1 LREVWFFTTQSM
13 FIRKSTGL
21 VRELSAF
28 DAMSVNIAMCSP
40 LQGVLW
46 AWTYGPYMYQQA
58 NLALAYFLGII
69 VVGFGPTLVYSLWTL
84 GMPRSGG
91 EYVWLSRLYHPMYG
105 FVVNWFLTFVFLS
118 WYGLDCATVGPF
130 FLGSVFTSLGMT
142 DLASAV
148 SSTTG
153 SMVIGIVAA
162 ILFGTMMFAGM
173 RAYAWFQKIVFWG
186 MVAGFLVFVALAL
199 NTSNSAFIG
208 GFNRYVAGSG
218 GNLTYAGV
226 MDKARSVGWVSG
238 WTFPATGFALVFPLA
253 NYGWAGFPAYVS
265 GEIRD
270 IRRSTWIAFM
280 GGLLVMGAWYV
291 VTGLLLYNTV
301 GYDFLHGLAYL
312 WNSGSSAYPL
322 PFPPYPQNFAF
333 FMTDNR
339 LLIGI
344 VAVAWLL
351 SGIYLTPPNLLLAT
365 RNVFAWS
372 FDRLLPTRFAKVDDR
387 FSAPTYAILGC
398 TIVGILLTIFTV
410 IASYAVMI
418 INTFMVLE
426 AVLGLVAIGAIIFPY
441 AKKDYFDRM
450 PRIVGRKLFG
460 IPIMTLA
467 GVVTLA
473 TSIAMVYA
481 ANSAPSLGMWNFT
494 SFIFNIAMLLVAIPI
509 YLAAYYYH
517 KRKGFDI
524 TLQFTEV
531 PPD

>member
-1 LREVWFFTTQSM
+1 
-13 FIRKSTGL
+13 
-21 VRELSAF
+21 
-28 DAMSVNIAMCSP
+28 
-40 LQGVLW
+40 
-46 AWTYGPYMYQQA
+46 MYQQA

-69 VVGFGPTLVYSLWTL
+69 VVGFGPTLIYSLWTL

-105 FVVNWFLTFVFLS
+105 FIVNWFLTFVFLS
-118 WYGLDCATVGPF
+118 WFGLNCATVGPF
-130 FLGSVFTSLGMT
+130 FLGSVFTSLGMNG
-142 DLASAV
+142 LATAV

-153 SMVIGIVAA
+153 AMAIGIVAA
-162 ILFGTMMFAGM
+162 ILFGAMVFLGM

-199 NTSNSAFIG
+199 STSNSAFID
-208 GFNRYVAGSG
+208 GFNRYVANSG
-218 GNLTYAGV
+218 GNLTYSGV
-226 MDKARSVGWVSG
+226 LDKARGVGWVPG
-238 WTFPATGFALVFPLA
+238 WTLSATGVALVFPLQ
-253 NYGWAGFPAYVS
+253 NYSWAGFPAYVS

-270 IRRSTWIAFM
+270 IRRSTWVAFM
-280 GGLLVMGAWYV
+280 GGLLVMGAWFV

-301 GYDFLHGLAYL
+301 GYNFLHGLAYL

-339 LLIGI
+339 IVIAI
-344 VAVAWLL
+344 VAITWLL

-372 FDRLLPTRFAKVDDR
+372 FDRLLPTTFAKVDER
-387 FSAPTYAILGC
+387 FAAPTYAILAC

-426 AVLGLVAIGAIIFPY
+426 AVLGLVAIAAIVFPF
-441 AKKDYFDRM
+441 AKKDYLNKM
-450 PRIVGRKLFG
+450 PAIVARKIFG
-460 IPIMTLA
+460 VPIMTLA
-467 GVVTLA
+467 GIVMLA
-473 TSIAMVYA
+473 TSIAMIYA
-481 ANSAPSLGMWNFT
+481 AYSAPSLGLWNST
-494 SFIFNIAMLLVAIPI
+494 SLMFNIAVLVAAIPI
-509 YLAAYYYH
+509 YLAAYFYR
-517 KRKGFDI
+517 KSKGFDL
-524 TLQFTEV
+524 TLQFREV